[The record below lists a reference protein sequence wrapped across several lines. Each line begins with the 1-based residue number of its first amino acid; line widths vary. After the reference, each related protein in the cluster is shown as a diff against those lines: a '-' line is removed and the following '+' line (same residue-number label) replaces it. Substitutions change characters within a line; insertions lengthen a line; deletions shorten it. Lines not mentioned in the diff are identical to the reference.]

1 VNKKLVVFDLGRVLI
16 RICDGWQ
23 HACEV
28 VGITGV
34 DWRELSAA
42 EKVKLEQVIHAFD
55 TGDIDLATFAARAG
69 ELRGLSPE
77 QVIRLS
83 NGYTRG
89 PFPGAGELLDELH
102 DRGHLTACLSNTNA
116 NHWRI
121 LTDPADPH
129 GKVLLKLH
137 HRFASHL
144 MRIRKPNPAIYVQVE
159 KELGVPANEIIF
171 FDDLPENIAAAQA
184 RGWSGFVVPVVPNPI
199 PVIRAH
205 LQESGV
211 L

>member
-1 VNKKLVVFDLGRVLI
+1 MTKKIVVFDLGRVLL
-16 RICDGWQ
+16 RICDSWQ

-34 DWRELSAA
+34 DWRELNRA
-42 EKVKLEQVIHAFD
+42 EQSQLDQVIHAFD
-55 TGDIDLATFAARAG
+55 TGDLDLATFAARAG
-69 ELRGLSPE
+69 KLRGLTPQ
-77 QVIRLS
+77 QVIALS
-83 NGYTRG
+83 NGYPRG
-89 PFPGAGELLDELH
+89 PFPGAGELLDDL
-102 DRGHLTACLSNTNA
+102 RAAGHTTACLSNTNA

-121 LTDPADPH
+121 LADPNDPH
-129 GKVLLKLH
+129 GKVLHKLH

-144 MRIRKPNPAIYVQVE
+144 MRVRKPDPAIYAQVE
-159 KELGVPANEIIF
+159 KELGASGDRIIF
-171 FDDLPENIAAAQA
+171 FDDRPENIAAAKA

-199 PVIRAH
+199 PTIRAH

>member
-1 VNKKLVVFDLGRVLI
+1 MTKKLVVFDLGRVLL

-28 VGITGV
+28 VGITGI
-34 DWRELSAA
+34 DWRKLSPVEEARL
-42 EKVKLEQVIHAFD
+42 EKVIHAFD
-55 TGDIDLATFAARAG
+55 TGDIDLPTFASRAG

-77 QVIRLS
+77 QVIKIS
-83 NGYTRG
+83 NGYPRG

-102 DRGHLTACLSNTNA
+102 TAGQTTACLSNTNA

-144 MRIRKPNPAIYVQVE
+144 MRVRKPDPSIYAQVE
-159 KELGVPANEIIF
+159 KELGVPGDRIVF

-184 RGWSGFVVPVVPNPI
+184 RGWTGFVVPVIPNPI
-199 PVIRAH
+199 PTIRAH
-205 LQESGV
+205 LTESG
-211 L
+211 LL